1 MLADAP
7 RLFVFGLGYVGLHTA
22 VQARGLGW
30 AAPTTFIAPFFFE
43 GGRLCA

>member
-1 MLADAP
+1 LSRSFSRRGHYPDETHA
-7 RLFVFGLGYVGLHTA
+7 L
-22 VQARGLGW
+22 ARGLGW